1 MLPKDK
7 RMALIEEWGQRITM
21 KGLAKKYGLT
31 KAAVAMIL
39 YRHRHGKKS

>member
-7 RMALIEEWGQRITM
+7 RAELIEEWERRITM
-21 KGLAKKYGLT
+21 KGLARKYGLS

-39 YRHRHGKKS
+39 YRHRHNKKS